1 MTRRT
6 FLAWT
11 TKATLAVATA
21 ATSVGTLA
29 ASAQRRAAPAG
40 GASDPSAGTTASR
53 SPATPL
59 RLFLAGDV
67 MTGRGID
74 QALPRSVDPTLR
86 EPWVRD
92 ARRYLEL
99 AEAANGPIDPP
110 LAYDQVWGDTLGE
123 LRRAAPDARIVNLE
137 TSVTTSDAFW
147 PDKGIHYRMHPGN
160 VGLLQAARIDLCVLA
175 NNHVMDFGREGLRET
190 LAVLDDADLLTVGAG
205 LDHASATAPTV
216 LTTDKGRLLTFAYG
230 APDAGVPLA
239 WRAGAGAPGIAVLD
253 GSRPD
258 QADEVAAHVHA
269 FRTAGDRVIVSL
281 HWGSNWGYD
290 VPASHRGFAHRLVD
304 AGAADVVFGHSSHH
318 PRGVEVYRDR
328 LIVYGAGDYLNDYE
342 GIGGHEAYR
351 PDLTLMYLPQLA
363 DDGALVSLEMVPMRI
378 RRLRLER
385 ARGDDARWLADTLDL
400 ASRPFGAGVRLT
412 GDDRLKAT
420 LP

>member
-21 ATSVGTLA
+21 STSVGALA
-29 ASAQRRAAPAG
+29 SG
-40 GASDPSAGTTASR
+40 
-53 SPATPL
+53 SPATPM

-110 LAYDQVWGDTLGE
+110 LAYDQVWGDTLDE

-205 LDHASATAPTV
+205 LDHASATAPAV

-239 WRAGAGAPGIAVLD
+239 WRAAAGTPGIAVLE
-253 GSRPD
+253 GPR
-258 QADEVAAHVHA
+258 ADEAEEVAAHVHA

-290 VPASHRGFAHRLVD
+290 VPASHRDFAHRLID
-304 AGAADVVFGHSSHH
+304 TGAADVVFGHSSHH

-328 LIVYGAGDYLNDYE
+328 PIVYGAGDYLNDYE

-412 GDDRLKAT
+412 DDERLKVT
-420 LP
+420 WS